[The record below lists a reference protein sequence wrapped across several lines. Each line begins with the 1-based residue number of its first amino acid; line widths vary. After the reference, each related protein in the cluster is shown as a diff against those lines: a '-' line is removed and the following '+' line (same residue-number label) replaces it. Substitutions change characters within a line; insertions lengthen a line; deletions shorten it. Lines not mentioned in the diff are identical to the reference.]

1 MRDPLVRLVVIG
13 WIAALPI
20 GLRLLAPAGSSW
32 AAVAWTEA
40 VLACG
45 LAVAWQA
52 RRRLLAPPSVVA
64 PRPLPTRAAQPR
76 PARVA

>member
-1 MRDPLVRLVVIG
+1 MRDPLVRLALIG

-20 GLRLLAPAGSSW
+20 GLRLLAPAESSW
-32 AAVAWTEA
+32 TAVAWTEA

-52 RRRLLAPPSVVA
+52 RRRLLTAPTAPA
-64 PRPLPTRAAQPR
+64 PRSLPARATQPR